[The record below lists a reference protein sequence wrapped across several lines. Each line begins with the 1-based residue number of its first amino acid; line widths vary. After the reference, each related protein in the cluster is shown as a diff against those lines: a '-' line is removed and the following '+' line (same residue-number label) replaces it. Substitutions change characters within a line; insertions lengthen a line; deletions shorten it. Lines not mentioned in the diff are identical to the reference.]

1 MIHSVFACVRVC
13 VESVLIHD
21 TSACVWH
28 LKLFQF
34 RQACMCVIFS
44 IFLTWCRRDYN
55 GFTNISVIGDCLL
68 SLENIELSPSFSYF
82 SLAKM
87 AAHM

>member
-1 MIHSVFACVRVC
+1 MG
-13 VESVLIHD
+13 
-21 TSACVWH
+21 
-28 LKLFQF
+28 
-34 RQACMCVIFS
+34 VI
-44 IFLTWCRRDYN
+44 LY